1 MPGPPCARRL
11 ALLCGTDGVGYSTP
25 PPLAAEP
32 DGSAALRSEAVVPL
46 LDTPDHP
53 QPLATVLRRF
63 GSVVFDCDS
72 TLSAI
77 EGIEE
82 LAAGNRAE
90 IERLTEAAMRGEV
103 PLENVY
109 ARRLELIKPTRAQ
122 VSALGHRYIE
132 AILPDARAVVMALRS
147 AGIAVRVISGGLLD
161 AVMPLARALGFG
173 DDEVAAVPLKFD
185 DSGNYLGFD
194 TASPLA
200 RAGGKREL
208 LERWRTML
216 PGPVMLVGD
225 GATDLEAK
233 PVVDLF
239 VAFAG
244 VIERAPVVAQAD
256 IVIRARSLAPI
267 LVLALGGTAPTG
279 PAERA
284 TFDRGT
290 ALLAGR
296 DIASTSNG
304 RSTP

>member
-1 MPGPPCARRL
+1 
-11 ALLCGTDGVGYSTP
+11 
-25 PPLAAEP
+25 
-32 DGSAALRSEAVVPL
+32 
-46 LDTPDHP
+46 
-53 QPLATVLRRF
+53 
-63 GSVVFDCDS
+63 VVFDCDS

-103 PLENVY
+103 PLEDVY
-109 ARRLELIKPTRAQ
+109 ARRLDLIKPTRAQ
-122 VSALGHRYIE
+122 VSALGRRYIE
-132 AILPDARAVVMALRS
+132 TALPDAGAVMTALRS

-161 AVMPLARALGFG
+161 AVLPLARSLGLR
-173 DDEVAAVPLKFD
+173 DAEVAAVPLRFD
-185 DSGNYLGFD
+185 DAGHYVGFD
-194 TASPLA
+194 ASPLA
-200 RAGGKREL
+200 RSGGKREL
-208 LERWRTML
+208 LERWRAEL

-244 VIERAPVVAQAD
+244 VIERPAVIAQAD

-267 LVLALGGTAPTG
+267 LVLALRGVPPAGV
-279 PAERA
+279 AERA
-284 TFDRGT
+284 TFDRGS

-296 DIASTSNG
+296 DIASTLNG

>member
-1 MPGPPCARRL
+1 
-11 ALLCGTDGVGYSTP
+11 LCRPDGVGYSTP

-32 DGSAALRSEAVVPL
+32 SSSAALRSEAAVAL

-53 QPLATVLRRF
+53 SPLPTTLRRF

-103 PLENVY
+103 PLEDVY
-109 ARRLELIKPTRAQ
+109 ARRLDLIKPTRAQ
-122 VSALGHRYIE
+122 VSALGRRYIE
-132 AILPDARAVVMALRS
+132 AALPDAGAVIMALRS
-147 AGIAVRVISGGLLD
+147 AGIVVRVISGGLLD
-161 AVMPLARALGFG
+161 AVLPLARSLGLR
-173 DDEVAAVPLKFD
+173 DEEVAAVALRFD
-185 DSGNYLGFD
+185 DAGRYIAFD
-194 TASPLA
+194 AASPLA

-208 LERWRTML
+208 LERWRAEL

-239 VAFAG
+239 VGFAG
-244 VIERAPVVAQAD
+244 VIERPAVIAQAD
-256 IVIRARSLAPI
+256 VVIRARSLAPI
-267 LVLALGGTAPTG
+267 LVLALGGAPPAG
-279 PAERA
+279 VAERA
-284 TFDRGT
+284 TFDRGS

-296 DIASTSNG
+296 DVASTLKG